1 MRSPRASPVIWR
13 RSIPSY
19 PRFAAVYFPRMHQI
33 GAQLVFHANEPPMSV
48 RFRSGAFVPAGSSV
62 FNSAQT
68 TWQDLVIVGINTG
81 LSIATD
87 PRK

>member
-1 MRSPRASPVIWR
+1 
-13 RSIPSY
+13 
-19 PRFAAVYFPRMHQI
+19 MHQI